1 LTRRIGHKV
10 PLPIV
15 GDGSCPSRYFWTA
28 PNSIPRP
35 TGSWPSHST
44 WLAQLFS
51 LATKAILSM
60 RESPKEL
67 SSMSDVIHTLLE
79 RGNVSFEPED
89 IAKLVAGFE
98 SALTNLGLKERNDP
112 ATTQVAKLIIQLAK
126 DGQRD
131 PAALADRATKIV
143 RGSS

>member
-1 LTRRIGHKV
+1 
-10 PLPIV
+10 
-15 GDGSCPSRYFWTA
+15 
-28 PNSIPRP
+28 
-35 TGSWPSHST
+35 
-44 WLAQLFS
+44 
-51 LATKAILSM
+51 
-60 RESPKEL
+60 
-67 SSMSDVIHTLLE
+67 MSDVIHTLLE

-112 ATTQVAKLIIQLAK
+112 ATTQVAKLIIQLAT

-131 PAALADRATKIV
+131 PAALADRATRIV